1 MDIKFDRSIKERYIS
16 LMFLIISL
24 FGVVREYYSST
35 FDNNIGIIF
44 WCIFAILFLISTTI
58 IFMKPLIAIKN
69 DKLVLYKSIVRKP
82 ILVNI
87 EDINKFTA
95 IKLNGIFNFVLSV
108 HNRSDVI
115 FAPSYI
121 TEKYSLKILS
131 FIESNGIAI
140 QNKL

>member
-1 MDIKFDRSIKERYIS
+1 
-16 LMFLIISL
+16 
-24 FGVVREYYSST
+24 
-35 FDNNIGIIF
+35 
-44 WCIFAILFLISTTI
+44 
-58 IFMKPLIAIKN
+58 MKPLIAIKN